1 MFNIQNNSDVD
12 FVVKE
17 IVVSNVYEKEDVIAS
32 LKEEPDKEK
41 AIEELNS
48 NILELKNIPTKLN
61 KNSSIE
67 WTVLT
72 GKNPVKVK
80 TKPVIRL
87 IIAKKDGEVIDLYFN
102 N

>member
-41 AIEELNS
+41 AIKDA
-48 NILELKNIPTKLN
+48 LKHFGM
-61 KNSSIE
+61 IE
-67 WTVLT
+67 
-72 GKNPVKVK
+72 
-80 TKPVIRL
+80 
-87 IIAKKDGEVIDLYFN
+87 
-102 N
+102 